1 MITMTDVYKN
11 SNEWLVRKN
20 RIQNEEL
27 SFYKQKSKS
36 WYVKIIEYIKEII

>member
-27 SFYKQKSKS
+27 SFYKQKSKP
-36 WYVKIIEYIKEII
+36 WYFKIIEYFKEII